1 MLIIDT
7 GVLLAAADD
16 NDPAH
21 QACCD
26 EIETTTAALITT
38 PLVVA
43 ETGYLIDRQL
53 GPTAEA
59 AFYRSIANG
68 DLIVEHLTATD
79 WQRVAELVESY
90 ADFPLGGTDASIVAI
105 AERLGITRVAT
116 LDRRHFQAVRPVHC
130 EAFALVPASSPR

>member
-1 MLIIDT
+1 M
-7 GVLLAAADD
+7 
-16 NDPAH
+16 
-21 QACCD
+21 
-26 EIETTTAALITT
+26 ITT

-68 DLIVEHLTATD
+68 DLLVEHLTAAD
-79 WQRVAELVESY
+79 WHRVAELVESY
-90 ADFPLGGTDASIVAI
+90 ADFPLGGTDASIIAI

-116 LDRRHFQAVRPVHC
+116 LDRRHFQAVRPMHR
-130 EAFALVPASSPR
+130 EAFDLVPASNPR

>member
-26 EIETTTAALITT
+26 VIETTTAFLITT

-68 DLIVEHLTATD
+68 DLLVEHLTAMD

-90 ADFPLGGTDASIVAI
+90 ADFPLGGTDASVIAI
-105 AERLGITRVAT
+105 AERLGIIRVAT
-116 LDRRHFQAVRPVHC
+116 LDRRHFQAVRPMHC
-130 EAFALVPASSPR
+130 EAFDLVPASYPR

>member
-1 MLIIDT
+1 M
-7 GVLLAAADD
+7 
-16 NDPAH
+16 
-21 QACCD
+21 
-26 EIETTTAALITT
+26 ITT

-68 DLIVEHLTATD
+68 DLLVEHLTAAD

-90 ADFPLGGTDASIVAI
+90 GDFPLGGTDASIIAI
-105 AERLGITRVAT
+105 ARVAT
-116 LDRRHFQAVRPVHC
+116 LDRRHFQAVRPMHC
-130 EAFALVPASSPR
+130 EAFDLVPASYPR